1 LTNRWAK
8 MNAIKAVA
16 FLGTVTLLFASLAAL
31 PPFAKMLAHKTD
43 TEQARR
49 LREGSLLIW
58 LDFLLILAILIWRV
72 M

>member
-1 LTNRWAK
+1 MTNRWAK

-16 FLGTVTLLFASLAAL
+16 FLGTVTLLFASLAAV
-31 PPFAKMLAHKTD
+31 PVFAELAHKTD

>member
-1 LTNRWAK
+1 
-8 MNAIKAVA
+8 MNTIKAVA

-31 PPFAKMLAHKTD
+31 PLAKMLAHKTD

-49 LREGSLLIW
+49 LREDSLLIW

>member
-1 LTNRWAK
+1 
-8 MNAIKAVA
+8 MNTIKAVT
-16 FLGTVTLLFASLAAL
+16 FLGTVTLLFASPAAL
-31 PPFAKMLAHKTD
+31 PVFAETLAHKID

>member
-1 LTNRWAK
+1 
-8 MNAIKAVA
+8 MNTIKAVA

-31 PPFAKMLAHKTD
+31 PEMLAHKTD